1 MRRFPE
7 RLHHGNWGY
16 SSPEEVS
23 GLSEYMLSW
32 VFVTKSSPLCKGEG
46 GNRVARICMSKES
59 RKFEQFPVIVYMTL
73 LKLPL
78 AYLFFKFFF
87 SGSFL
92 VLLHCCCTGNVTGC
106 WVLMACPRECSVQ
119 CISFHRTHTPESHQE
134 CKSCTRTHTSEIC
147 ISLHSANLNVF
158 VS

>member
-7 RLHHGNWGY
+7 RLHRGNWGY

-23 GLSEYMLSW
+23 GLSEHMLSW

-78 AYLFFKFFF
+78 AYLFF
-87 SGSFL
+87 FL
-92 VLLHCCCTGNVTGC
+92 IFLLRELPCAASLLLH
-106 WVLMACPRECSVQ
+106 RECHRLLSV
-119 CISFHRTHTPESHQE
+119 
-134 CKSCTRTHTSEIC
+134 
-147 ISLHSANLNVF
+147 NG